1 MSDGARTGATNQTA
15 NCCPRQ
21 RNTAIQKQP
30 RVMNPARKSQIP
42 KPMPTSAIVIKAKIC
57 HRRPPN
63 RISLIVVSK
72 KRPVY
77 SLFSFGQLLVNA
89 VTAEVKS

>member
-1 MSDGARTGATNQTA
+1 MSDGALTGATSQTV

-21 RNTAIQKQP
+21 RKTAIQKQP

-57 HRRPPN
+57 HPRLPN
-63 RISLIVVSK
+63 RIPHIVVL
-72 KRPVY
+72 KRRSVD
-77 SLFSFGQLLVNA
+77 SVFFFGQL
-89 VTAEVKS
+89 